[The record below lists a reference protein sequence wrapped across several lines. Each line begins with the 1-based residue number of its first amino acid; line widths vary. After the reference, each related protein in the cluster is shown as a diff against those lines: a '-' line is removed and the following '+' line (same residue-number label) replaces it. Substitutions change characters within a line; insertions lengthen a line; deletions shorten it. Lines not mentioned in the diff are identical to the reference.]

1 MIDFLK
7 KANISDEVILSIMNN
22 YNDAILYNLSCNAD
36 NCLEIINY
44 LKELNIEVIDE
55 LLLNRID
62 LFLNTKED
70 IVKKFSKYNI
80 PLVVDLINDD
90 YVTIDKI

>member
-7 KANISDEVILSIMNN
+7 NANISDEVILSMINN
-22 YNDAILYNLSCNAD
+22 YNDATLYNLSCNDD

-55 LLLNRID
+55 LLINRID

-70 IVKKFSKYNI
+70 LVKKFSKYNI

>member
-7 KANISDEVILSIMNN
+7 NANISDEVILSMINN
-22 YNDAILYNLSCNAD
+22 YNDATLYNLSCNAD

-55 LLLNRID
+55 LLINRID

-70 IVKKFSKYNI
+70 IVKRFSKYNI

>member
-1 MIDFLK
+1 MVSEDSLI
-7 KANISDEVILSIMNN
+7 ILSHTVIS
-22 YNDAILYNLSCNAD
+22 AIFDNKDSISCLVD
-36 NCLEIINY
+36 
-44 LKELNIEVIDE
+44 
-55 LLLNRID
+55 RID

-90 YVTIDKI
+90 YITIDKI